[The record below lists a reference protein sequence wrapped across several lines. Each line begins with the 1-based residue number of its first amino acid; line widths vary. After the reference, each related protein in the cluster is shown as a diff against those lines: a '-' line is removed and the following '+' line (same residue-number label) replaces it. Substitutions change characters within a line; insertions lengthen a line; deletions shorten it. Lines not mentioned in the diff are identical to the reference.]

1 MPSDRCPLCMKVREY
16 DLTKETYLKFQNS
29 ERLICRECS
38 NEVEQQLRPTWHIVG
53 NRVFP
58 KSMLSI

>member
-1 MPSDRCPLCMKVREY
+1 MKVREY